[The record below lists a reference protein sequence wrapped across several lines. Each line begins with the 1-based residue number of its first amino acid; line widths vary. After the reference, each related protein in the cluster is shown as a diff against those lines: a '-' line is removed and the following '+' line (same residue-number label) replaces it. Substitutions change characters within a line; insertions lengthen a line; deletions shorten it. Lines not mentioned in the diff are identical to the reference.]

1 MCLKVFAS
9 LSSCLRRGQV
19 EPIDWKPSEP
29 LSKSL
34 SLPVGFVPMA
44 PSSVLQA
51 VLQKHGRA
59 GMMDHL
65 RPTHKDDRQG
75 GMGWCWG
82 RGGCPSTLLWQVQC
96 FVSLLS
102 WFLPADQTERYRGNT
117 DARSPCTWLWM
128 LGGVRVDSWRKCFM
142 LDHHNVTLMLSQF
155 SRRQILTIFGY
166 YHLFKCINLLG
177 NCLVYFIICYW

>member
-34 SLPVGFVPMA
+34 SLPVGFIPMA

-51 VLQKHGRA
+51 VLQKHGGA

-75 GMGWCWG
+75 GMGWCWV
-82 RGGCPSTLLWQVQC
+82 RGGCPSTLLWQVQ
-96 FVSLLS
+96 
-102 WFLPADQTERYRGNT
+102 WFSASFHDFCQRIRPTLQGKHRCTVPLHVVVDVRRGQG
-117 DARSPCTWLWM
+117 R
-128 LGGVRVDSWRKCFM
+128 
-142 LDHHNVTLMLSQF
+142 LMKE
-155 SRRQILTIFGY
+155 IFYAGPP
-166 YHLFKCINLLG
+166 
-177 NCLVYFIICYW
+177 

>member
-51 VLQKHGRA
+51 VLQKHGGA

-65 RPTHKDDRQG
+65 RPTHKDDRQA

-82 RGGCPSTLLWQVQC
+82 RSGCPSTLLWQVQC

-102 WFLPADQTERYRGNT
+102 WFFCQRIRLLLQGKHRCRHLHVDVRRGHGRLLHKYFT
-117 DARSPCTWLWM
+117 
-128 LGGVRVDSWRKCFM
+128 
-142 LDHHNVTLMLSQF
+142 LDHDKVAF
-155 SRRQILTIFGY
+155 PVKFGE
-166 YHLFKCINLLG
+166 FWK
-177 NCLVYFIICYW
+177 

>member
-34 SLPVGFVPMA
+34 SLPVGFIPMA

-51 VLQKHGRA
+51 VLQKHGGLEWWITLDPRTRTTGREGWVDA
-59 GMMDHL
+59 GYGVAVRQLSSGRSSGFQPPFMIFASGS
-65 RPTHKDDRQG
+65 DR
-75 GMGWCWG
+75 
-82 RGGCPSTLLWQVQC
+82 
-96 FVSLLS
+96 
-102 WFLPADQTERYRGNT
+102 RYRGNT

-128 LGGVRVDSWRKCFM
+128 LGGVRVDSWRKYLM
-142 LDHHNVTLMLSQF
+142 LDHHNVTLMHSQF
-155 SRRQILTIFGY
+155 SRRKIVTIFGY